1 SSTPQS
7 YQVLFSKQFRASH
20 VMSTVAYFVP
30 PFKSNVL
37 SNDHSSFLSVSPIK
51 RKRESE
57 DEIGE
62 PRRQQNAE
70 IVIEPRD
77 PSQTFAAVAEKLKW
91 TRDDHVAGDAL
102 ETNEHSGPKVLPY
115 RRSVAS
121 IFKASPQ
128 IARELGSLRPPLR
141 NRFHLSHEVS
151 PTKPSH
157 SKGLK
162 KQHLDA
168 LVAVIHRSILDG
180 DFQRARRAWG
190 NLLRLEV
197 NGQSLDL
204 RTGGRWGLGAEFDLQ
219 SCSLQT
225 YRSDGDSGATKNDT
239 PLPQI
244 FSNPEDLE
252 KAKDYLG
259 RLILQYPYRK
269 AFPDVTGPLDFHLA
283 LFGFWISSIIH
294 EGWLATPDLPYTAT
308 NEEQNSADAFGE
320 NETMEERPTLRV
332 RARRHSIH
340 ESTRKNTLRRIY
352 GLNAQLDKLLSSPPY
367 SDEPSFW
374 ELKGMVALWT
384 ADLSLESDLSPSDE
398 VIHKDYHH
406 LTPHDFD
413 HLQHIATCS
422 HSQSVGSDGSA
433 QRAGA
438 LLQAREAFE
447 RVTSCDRSFNET
459 LLS

>member
-1 SSTPQS
+1 
-7 YQVLFSKQFRASH
+7 
-20 VMSTVAYFVP
+20 MSTVAYFVP

-37 SNDHSSFLSVSPIK
+37 SNDHNSFLSISPIK

-57 DEIGE
+57 DETGE
-62 PRRQQNAE
+62 PHREQNAE
-70 IVIEPRD
+70 IVNKPRD
-77 PSQTFAAVAEKLKW
+77 PSQTFAAGPEKLKW
-91 TRDDHVAGDAL
+91 TSGDHVVGDAL
-102 ETNEHSGPKVLPY
+102 ETNEQSGPGVLPY

-121 IFKASPQ
+121 IFRASPQ

-141 NRFHLSHEVS
+141 NRFHPSHELS
-151 PTKPSH
+151 PSSPSH

-168 LVAVIHRSILDG
+168 LVAVMHRSILDG
-180 DFQRARRAWG
+180 DFRRARRAWG
-190 NLLRLEV
+190 TLLRLEV

-204 RTGGRWGLGAEFDLQ
+204 RTGGRWGLGAEVDLQ
-219 SCSLQT
+219 SCSPRT
-225 YRSDGDSGATKNDT
+225 YRSDGDSGATESDT

-283 LFGFWISSIIH
+283 MFGFWISSIVH
-294 EGWLATPDLPYTAT
+294 EGWLAMPDLPRTAT
-308 NEEQNSADAFGE
+308 NERQNSTDAFGK

-332 RARRHSIH
+332 RPRRHSIH
-340 ESTRKNTLRRIY
+340 ESTRKNTLRHIY
-352 GLNAQLDKLLSSPPY
+352 GLNAQLDELLSSPPY

-398 VIHKDYHH
+398 VIHKDYHY

-413 HLQHIATCS
+413 HLQEIATCS
-422 HSQSVGSDGSA
+422 HSQNVGSDGSV

-438 LLQAREAFE
+438 LLQARDAFE
-447 RVTSCDRSFNET
+447 RVIYCDRSFDET
-459 LLS
+459 LLN